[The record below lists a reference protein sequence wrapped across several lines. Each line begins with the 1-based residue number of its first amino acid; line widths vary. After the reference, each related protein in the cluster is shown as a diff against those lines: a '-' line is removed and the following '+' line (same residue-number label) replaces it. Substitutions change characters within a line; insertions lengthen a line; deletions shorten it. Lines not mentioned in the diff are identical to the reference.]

1 MKGLKAHVYD
11 VEIKPVKMNVEPEQ
25 VRLYAEDGKIRVQTK
40 VRVVDSV
47 DIKQTA
53 ESTADGKIKP
63 YGLETDAGYDVEIKE
78 KVEDTVIQQHID
90 KEIKKNTKKSKK

>member
-25 VRLYAEDGKIRVQTK
+25 VRMYAEDGKIRVQTK

-53 ESTADGKIKP
+53 ESVADGKIKP
-63 YGLETDAGYDVEIKE
+63 YGLDTDAGYDIEVKE
-78 KVEDTVIQQHID
+78 KIEDAVIEQHIA